1 MPEEECLGNRM
12 KGGVAGTAS
21 LIGSSTVNT
30 LRISKGDSLVVLSYL
45 EWHRRPLKLSTLKK
59 VRERV

>member
-1 MPEEECLGNRM
+1 M

-45 EWHRRPLKLSTLKK
+45 EWHRRPLKLSTLKE